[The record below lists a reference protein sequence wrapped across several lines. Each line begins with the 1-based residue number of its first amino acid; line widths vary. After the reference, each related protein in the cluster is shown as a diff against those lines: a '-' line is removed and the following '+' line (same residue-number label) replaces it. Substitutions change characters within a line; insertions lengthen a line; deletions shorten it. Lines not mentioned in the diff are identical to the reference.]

1 MVRLPSIHVHPRRAG
16 PQLARPRRAHRTM
29 SDGIQT
35 IELEYEAGGTR
46 CCGYLALPE
55 GDAGPV
61 PGVLLLHEWWGHD
74 DYVRSRAEQ
83 VAELGY
89 AGFAADLYGEGRQA
103 DHPDR
108 AGALMNELMGDPALM
123 AERFQAAMDA
133 LTGRPEVDGGR
144 VAAAGY
150 CMGGGIA
157 LQMARVGVELAAV
170 VSFHGS
176 LETDNPASAGGV
188 HPSLLVCTGA
198 DDPFVP
204 AAHVRG
210 LRAEMDAAGAAC
222 EIVEY
227 PGVVHAFTN
236 PGATARG
243 ERFGLPLRYDEGAD
257 QDSWTR
263 MAELLRAS
271 F

>member
-108 AGALMNELMGDPALM
+108 AGALMNESHASLS
-123 AERFQAAMDA
+123 ETFRVSC
-133 LTGRPEVDGGR
+133 PEVDTLACHIRAQPGVYGAR
-144 VAAAGY
+144 
-150 CMGGGIA
+150 MTGGGF
-157 LQMARVGVELAAV
+157 GGWV
-170 VSFHGS
+170 VS
-176 LETDNPASAGGV
+176 LIAGKAVSEAGEAV
-188 HPSLLVCTGA
+188 TRAYRAATGLDIA
-198 DDPFVP
+198 YRVVMPGDG
-204 AAHVRG
+204 A
-210 LRAEMDAAGAAC
+210 RALDA
-222 EIVEY
+222 
-227 PGVVHAFTN
+227 
-236 PGATARG
+236 
-243 ERFGLPLRYDEGAD
+243 
-257 QDSWTR
+257 
-263 MAELLRAS
+263 
-271 F
+271 